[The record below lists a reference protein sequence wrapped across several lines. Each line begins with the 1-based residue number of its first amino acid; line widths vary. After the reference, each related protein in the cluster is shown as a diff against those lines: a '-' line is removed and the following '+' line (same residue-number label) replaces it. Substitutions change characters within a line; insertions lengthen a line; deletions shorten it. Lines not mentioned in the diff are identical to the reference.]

1 MKDLDKIWFG
11 LVEENKDPD
20 RLGRIKV
27 RVQSIYDD
35 IPLEDIPWAMPM
47 RNISG
52 CSFELPAI
60 GKIVSVI
67 FGQDNLY
74 EPYYMFA
81 DHYNTNLQKKLK
93 DLDDNIYTDFFAITF
108 DHRTKI
114 YADDEEL
121 TIDYKYN
128 KITVNNDEINLE
140 LKDNQRKLNLGCQT
154 AGQQAVLGNH
164 WFDWMDKFV
173 NALLKP
179 TSLLDSK
186 GAPVLKTE
194 IDQLLVEYKSIRE
207 TFVSNHVYI
216 VDDNK
221 IDKLEMK
228 YNAPYMDDSVKIN
241 NKAIGTGG
249 NETNNDLNSK
259 NLKEK
264 IKEQKDKAI
273 VELKESIPSNT
284 KIEGETI
291 DDPESEKSGD
301 VDKYYLI
308 KN

>member
-1 MKDLDKIWFG
+1 MKDLYKIWVG
-11 LVEENKDPD
+11 LVEENNDPD

-27 RVQSIYDD
+27 RVQSIFDD
-35 IPLEDIPWAMPM
+35 MPVEDIPWASPM
-47 RNISG
+47 KNIGG

-60 GKIVSVI
+60 GKIVSVV
-67 FGQDNLY
+67 FTDEDNLY

-93 DLDDNIYTDFFAITF
+93 DLDDDMYTDFFAITF

-121 TIDYKYN
+121 TVDYKYN

-140 LKDNQRKLNLGCQT
+140 LKDNNRKLNLGCQT

-173 NALLKP
+173 NTLLKP
-179 TSLLDSK
+179 SSLLDSK

-194 IDQLLVEYKSIRE
+194 IDQLLIEYKSIRE
-207 TFVSNHVYI
+207 TFVSDHVYI

-241 NKAIGTGG
+241 NDAIGTGG
-249 NETNNDLNSK
+249 DDINENQPAKDLRD
-259 NLKEK
+259 K
-264 IKEQKDKAI
+264 IKEQKDKALE
-273 VELKESIPSNT
+273 ELKESIPSST
-284 KIEGETI
+284 KILGETV
-291 DDPESEKSGD
+291 DDPID
-301 VDKYYLI
+301 PI
-308 KN
+308 TI